1 MIVTITGGARSG
13 KSSFAERWCMKHAK
27 SGIYVATAQA
37 FDDEMRERISLH
49 QLQRTES
56 GFQWDTTEEPLR
68 LVELLDKLAKD
79 ETMSNDESNKS
90 SVVLVDCL
98 TLWLSNVLLTSE
110 NKPNVDEMVH
120 SEIDALV
127 ETVSNYQGD
136 LVMVTNEVGSG
147 IVPQYPL
154 GRKYRDL
161 AGMLNQKMAQ
171 VSDQVFLVTAGIA
184 IELKSREYLI

>member
-49 QLQRTES
+49 RLQRTES

-79 ETMSNDESNKS
+79 ETMPNDESNKS

-110 NKPNVDEMVH
+110 NKPDVDEMVH

-127 ETVSNYQGD
+127 EAVSNYQGD

-161 AGMLNQKMAQ
+161 AGMLNRKMAQ